1 MPTKDNV
8 FYKETEAAAMSIK
21 ITATST
27 CDLPPDLVERHQ
39 ITIVPLYVSYGG
51 DTYRDGVDAAPEDIF
66 RHVEGGGALPSTSAV
81 NIADYQALFAELS
94 PKYDAVLHIT
104 IGSEFSCCYQN
115 ALVAA
120 ADFPNVHVV
129 DSRNL
134 TVGQGLLVLEAAR
147 AAERGDSVEDVLAML
162 EELSG
167 KVDTTFVVDKL
178 DYLAKGGRCS
188 SVVALGANLLKLK
201 PCIVLADGSMSV
213 GKKYRGAFDKVL
225 SDYVLDQL
233 TGKDVNRDRIFVV
246 HTRCDPAIPEA
257 VCDLVGQFGF
267 HEVLTAVAGSTIS
280 CHCGPNTL
288 GVIFLRK

>member
-1 MPTKDNV
+1 
-8 FYKETEAAAMSIK
+8 MSIK

-27 CDLPPDLVERHQ
+27 CDLPPELVERYQ
-39 ITIVPLYVSYGG
+39 ITIVPLYVSFGG
-51 DTYRDGVDAAPEDIF
+51 KTHRDGVEAGPEDIF
-66 RHVEGGGALPSTSAV
+66 RCVEGGGDLPTTAAV
-81 NIADYQALFAELS
+81 NIADYQALFADLS
-94 PKYDAVLHIT
+94 PKYDHVIHIT

-120 ADFPNVHVV
+120 ADFDNIHVL

-134 TVGQGLLVLEAAR
+134 TAGQGLLVLEAAE
-147 AAERGDSVEDVLAML
+147 AAERGDSIDDIMAALNGLVD
-162 EELSG
+162 

-201 PCIVLADGSMSV
+201 PCIVLADGRMTV

-225 SDYVLDQL
+225 PDYVRDQL
-233 TGKDVNRDRIFVV
+233 VNKDVRRDRIIIV
-246 HTRCDPAIPEA
+246 HTRCDPAIPQA
-257 VCDLVGQFGF
+257 VEQVVREFGF
-267 HEVLTAVAGSTIS
+267 ETVIHTVAGSTIS

-288 GVIFLRK
+288 GILFLRK

>member
-1 MPTKDNV
+1 
-8 FYKETEAAAMSIK
+8 MSIK

-27 CDLPPDLVERHQ
+27 CDLPAELLERYQ
-39 ITIVPLYVSYGG
+39 ITMVPLYVSFGG
-51 DTYRDGVDAAPEDIF
+51 NTCRDGVDASPEDIF
-66 RHVEGGGALPSTSAV
+66 RHVEGGGQLPSTAAV
-81 NIADYQALFAELS
+81 NIADYQVLFGRLS
-94 PKYDAVLHIT
+94 PQYDAVLHIT

-120 ADFPNVHVV
+120 EDYPNVYVV

-134 TVGQGLLVLEAAR
+134 TVGQGILAIAAAE
-147 AAERGDSVEDVLAML
+147 AAERGESIEAILKLLDSLT
-162 EELSG
+162 G

-201 PCIVLADGSMSV
+201 PCIVLSGGRMTV

-225 SDYVLDQL
+225 PDYVRDQL
-233 TGKDVNRDRIFVV
+233 TDKDVDLDRVFVV
-246 HTRCDPAIPEA
+246 HTRCDPAIPAAICE
-257 VCDLVGQFGF
+257 LVRGCGF
-267 HEVLTAVAGSTIS
+267 REVFTAVAGCTIS

>member
-1 MPTKDNV
+1 
-8 FYKETEAAAMSIK
+8 MSIK

-27 CDLPPDLVERHQ
+27 CDLPPELLERYKIDL
-39 ITIVPLYVSYGG
+39 VPLYVSFGG
-51 DTYRDGVDAAPEDIF
+51 NTYRDGLETGPDDIF
-66 RHVEGGGALPSTSAV
+66 RHVDGGGALPTTASV

-104 IGSEFSCCYQN
+104 IGGSFSACYQD
-115 ALVAA
+115 ACVAA
-120 ADFPNVHVV
+120 EDFPNVYVV

-134 TVGQGLLVLEAAR
+134 TTGQGLLVLEAAE
-147 AAERGDSVEDVLAML
+147 AAERGEPIQDILAML
-162 EELSG
+162 DSLID

-201 PCIVLADGSMSV
+201 PCIVLADGKMTV

-225 SDYVLDQL
+225 PDYVRDQL
-233 TGKDVNRDRIFVV
+233 DGKEVRKDRAVVV
-246 HTRCDPAIPEA
+246 HTRCDPAIPADVEQ
-257 VCDLVGQFGF
+257 VVREYGF
-267 HEVLTAVAGSTIS
+267 REIIHTVAGSTIS

-288 GVIFLRK
+288 GLLFLRK

>member
-1 MPTKDNV
+1 
-8 FYKETEAAAMSIK
+8 MSIK

-27 CDLPPDLVERHQ
+27 CDLPAELLERYQ
-39 ITIVPLYVSYGG
+39 ITMVPLYVSFGG
-51 DTYRDGVDAAPEDIF
+51 KTYRDGVDVGPEDIF
-66 RHVEGGGALPSTSAV
+66 RHVEEGGQLPTTSAV
-81 NIADYQALFAELS
+81 NIADYQELFAQLS
-94 PKYDAVLHIT
+94 PQYDEVLHIT

-120 ADFPNVHVV
+120 EDYPNVHVV

-134 TVGQGLLVLEAAR
+134 TVGQGILAVAAAEAAQ
-147 AAERGDSVEDVLAML
+147 RGADIGEIKAML
-162 EELSG
+162 EEMTAR
-167 KVDTTFVVDKL
+167 VDTTFVVDKL

-201 PCIVLADGSMSV
+201 PCIVLSDGRMNV

-233 TGKDVNRDRIFVV
+233 AGKDVDQDRVFVV
-246 HTRCDPAIPEA
+246 HTRCDPSIPEN
-257 VCDLVGQFGF
+257 VCDMVRQFGF
-267 HEVLTAVAGSTIS
+267 REVITAVAGCTIS

-288 GVIFLRK
+288 GIIFLRK

>member
-1 MPTKDNV
+1 
-8 FYKETEAAAMSIK
+8 MSIK

-27 CDLPPDLVERHQ
+27 CDLPAQLLERYQ
-39 ITIVPLYVSYGG
+39 ITMVPLYVSFGG
-51 DTYRDGVDAAPEDIF
+51 GTYRDGLETGPDDIF
-66 RHVEGGGALPSTSAV
+66 RHVEGGGALPTTSAV
-81 NIADYQALFAELS
+81 NIADYQALFAGLA
-94 PKYDAVLHIT
+94 PKHEAVLHIT

-120 ADFPNVHVV
+120 EEFSNVYVV

-134 TVGQGLLVLEAAR
+134 TVGQGLLVLEAAM
-147 AAERGDSVEDVLAML
+147 AAERGDSIQDILAML
-162 EELSG
+162 DSMTDR
-167 KVDTTFVVDKL
+167 VDTTFVVDKL

-201 PCIVLADGSMSV
+201 PCIVLADGKMTV

-225 SDYVLDQL
+225 PDYVLDQL
-233 TGKDVNRDRIFVV
+233 TDKSVSHDRIFVV

-257 VCDLVGQFGF
+257 VCAMVRQFGF
-267 HEVLTAVAGSTIS
+267 REVLTAVAGSTIS

-288 GVIFLRK
+288 GIIFLRK

>member
-1 MPTKDNV
+1 
-8 FYKETEAAAMSIK
+8 MSIK

-27 CDLPPDLVERHQ
+27 CDLPPELLERYQ
-39 ITIVPLYVSYGG
+39 ITMVPLYVSFGG
-51 DTYRDGVDAAPEDIF
+51 NTYKDGLEAGPEDIF
-66 RHVEGGGALPSTSAV
+66 RHVEGGGQLPSTAAV
-81 NIADYQALFAELS
+81 NIADYQELFEELS

-104 IGSEFSCCYQN
+104 IGSEFSSCYQN

-120 ADFPNVHVV
+120 EDYSNVYVV

-134 TVGQGLLVLEAAR
+134 TAGQGLLAVEAAI
-147 AAERGDSVEDVLAML
+147 AAERGDNIQDILKLLDGLVD
-162 EELSG
+162 

-201 PCIVLADGSMSV
+201 PCINLVDGKMSV

-225 SDYVLDQL
+225 PDYVRDQL
-233 TGKDVNRDRIFVV
+233 NGKDVRTDRIIIV
-246 HTRCDPAIPEA
+246 HTRCNPAIPAA
-257 VCDLVGQFGF
+257 VEQIVKEYGF
-267 HEVLTAVAGSTIS
+267 QEIIHTVAGSTIS

-288 GVIFLRK
+288 GILFLRK